1 MDVNFLIFFL
11 VQTTGFDYINYL
23 LNYSS
28 SFGELLVNP
37 VTMCSVLP
45 RPSCRGCLC
54 SDHRVVEMPAGDAV
68 RRCGY
73 FCEMLA
79 GTPRG
84 P

>member
-28 SFGELLVNP
+28 PFGELLVNP

-54 SDHRVVEMPAGDAV
+54 SDQRVVYVDVAG
-68 RRCGY
+68 RRY
-73 FCEMLA
+73 RQHDL
-79 GTPRG
+79 
-84 P
+84 